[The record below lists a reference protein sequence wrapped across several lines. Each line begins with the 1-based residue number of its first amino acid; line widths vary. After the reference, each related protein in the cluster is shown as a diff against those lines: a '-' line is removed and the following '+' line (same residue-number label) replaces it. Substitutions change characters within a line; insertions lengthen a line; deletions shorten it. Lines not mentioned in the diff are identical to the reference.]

1 MVCNR
6 CVLVVKQQLDQIN
19 LPYKNIQ
26 MGELELFE
34 PPTPEQVQ
42 QLNSRLNEVGFEL
55 LDDQKQKQIEKIKY
69 LLIKKV
75 QSGEVEEH
83 FIISEFLGKSLHR
96 DYSYISRLFSEVEGI
111 TVEQFFI
118 LQKIE
123 KVKELLAYEELNLS
137 EISYRLGYSSVAHLS
152 AQFKKVTGL
161 SPSHFK
167 KTGGFLRKSLDI
179 I

>member
-69 LLIKKV
+69 LLIKKCRIKPAF
-75 QSGEVEEH
+75 
-83 FIISEFLGKSLHR
+83 FIIP
-96 DYSYISRLFSEVEGI
+96 V
-111 TVEQFFI
+111 
-118 LQKIE
+118 
-123 KVKELLAYEELNLS
+123 
-137 EISYRLGYSSVAHLS
+137 
-152 AQFKKVTGL
+152 
-161 SPSHFK
+161 
-167 KTGGFLRKSLDI
+167 
-179 I
+179 

>member
-34 PPTPEQVQ
+34 PPTPEQVK
-42 QLNSRLNEVGFEL
+42 QLNARLNEVGFEL

-96 DYSYISRLFSEVEGI
+96 DYSYISRLFSEVEG
-111 TVEQFFI
+111 
-118 LQKIE
+118 LRS
-123 KVKELLAYEELNLS
+123 NLT
-137 EISYRLGYSSVAHLS
+137 RDLGR
-152 AQFKKVTGL
+152 G
-161 SPSHFK
+161 
-167 KTGGFLRKSLDI
+167 D
-179 I
+179 